1 MDASK
6 KPSPAIT
13 YFIDESGN
21 TGDLITAG
29 DKLEFGNQPYF
40 GLGCIGVT
48 DVDGFEKKVI
58 NLKNKH
64 NIQSNDLKSTKIYK
78 NKPKFILDLIKLIA
92 GDKIPFFVE
101 LVEKKFFIA
110 TNISFYL
117 VWPPY
122 FNIDDHEASNNMR
135 NFFAQLITKNAPD
148 DVFSSYFKACIERT
162 KESLMAA
169 FQALLNFGHSQPT
182 DPIYQGFVKCIN
194 ESIDDFELMIK
205 EENSV
210 EVAVKRFLPLPDTG
224 KKGKEFWI
232 LPNYSSLT
240 NLYARINHAH
250 EGKIA
255 NIHLVHDE
263 QAQYDEI
270 LDLAK
275 KATEMLRNAREV
287 SPVANYNFLEKAS
300 LTFAKSEDNI
310 GIQAADVLIGFL
322 VRYAQEILCAKTDP
336 TKELKEAF
344 RIMAEAENYE
354 KGYGVNYVW
363 SHNEIRFA

>member
-6 KPSPAIT
+6 KPSSSIT

-48 DVDGFEKKVI
+48 DAAGFDAKVI
-58 NLKNKH
+58 NLKSKH
-64 NIQSNDLKSTKIYK
+64 NIKSSDLKSTKIYK
-78 NKPKFILDLIKLIA
+78 NKPKFILDLIRLIA
-92 GDKIPFFVE
+92 DDKIPFFVE

-122 FNIDDHEASNNMR
+122 FNIDDHEASNKMR
-135 NFFAQLITKNAPD
+135 NIFAQLITKNAPD
-148 DVFSSYFKACIERT
+148 EVFNTYFKACLEPT
-162 KESLMAA
+162 KESLMSA
-169 FQALLNFGHSQPT
+169 FQALLVFGQSQHA
-182 DPIYQGFVKCIN
+182 DPIYQGLVKCVN
-194 ESIDDFELMIK
+194 ESIDDFSLMIE

-210 EVAVKRFLPLPDTG
+210 EEAVKRFLPLPDTG
-224 KKGKEFWI
+224 KKGKEYWI

-250 EGKIA
+250 EGKISD
-255 NIHLVHDE
+255 IHLVHDE

-275 KATEMLRNAREV
+275 KAAEMLRNAREV
-287 SPVANYNFLEKAS
+287 SPIANYNFLEQAS
-300 LTFAKSEDNI
+300 LTFARSEDNI

-322 VRYAQEILCAKTDP
+322 VRYAQEILCAKTEP
-336 TKELKEAF
+336 AEELKEAF
-344 RIMAEAENYE
+344 RVMAEAEDFE

-363 SHNEIRFA
+363 SHNEIV